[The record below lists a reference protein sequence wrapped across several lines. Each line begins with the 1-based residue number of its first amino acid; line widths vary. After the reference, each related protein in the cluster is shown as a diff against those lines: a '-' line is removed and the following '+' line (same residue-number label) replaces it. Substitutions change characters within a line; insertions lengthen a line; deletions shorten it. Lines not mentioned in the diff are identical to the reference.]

1 MLHSLRTT
9 SDIPRRSLPERAL
22 SNQKA
27 RLSIWASNIGALQSG
42 NGALDVRLR
51 GFSVMKRAIIQCFEQ
66 LEQVIHSSTEI
77 LQGRRLP
84 LEQMFTEFGE
94 LWDSASDDS
103 FDLEDKEYRKTEL
116 GQNLTEMSS
125 ILSDLFKL
133 SFKLRNTASRST
145 GHPILRALSYQRMV
159 KVGESDGSF
168 EVDIFSL
175 YAEFDRSYAEDLIAY
190 WRWDSWLKASP
201 QRLSATT
208 SDCHEK
214 DPDRARKLEA
224 LVVHRSLID
233 RWIRS
238 ITNRR
243 RMFAYWERHAK
254 KLAKAVGDTTAP
266 QLAITARDP
275 SIEIWMLK
283 HIIQDL
289 QPYMCTWD
297 DCPDA
302 DTMYGTRSAWLSHEA
317 QVHRRI
323 FRCIDHP
330 ETFLSRDSLKNH
342 LLSSHQELGE
352 GQIEALMDFG
362 QASHPESRVSCPFC
376 LSEGPFLRGL
386 PNHMAYHQERLAC
399 FSATRQ
405 SLDQETGLSSDTD
418 SDRAQ
423 GDNDPDPLELLESE
437 ASSEQSSISKD
448 SENPR
453 KSQVQTTLS
462 LGKIIRQALL
472 QSSCPDED
480 PDPEPAISF
489 PAPKYLPLD
498 ELNRIINYKSVSD
511 ELKRLELFKEP
522 ELSRRALEIQGEA
535 GFNRQEE
542 LDPDQTDSRDNTLK
556 YPTRKKIFACLVL
569 LGKVAAITQVLDE
582 GLSDADL
589 PFNLDP
595 DRVKLVKRDKIFAEP
610 IAAFHNWMEH
620 EAYMF
625 YTYQWYMLA
634 PSFILA
640 NNDEPRVTH
649 YTMSYMI
656 PLPFGVT
663 ETVPDSASSPVCGH
677 LGMQKIEI
685 HHAHHSQRN
694 SKFFQRPNQNVFAI
708 KLLRDIEAKEY
719 DLRLQSLLNLA
730 KKRHPHLLQLLL
742 GLTHG
747 NTRSFI
753 FQWPDCD
760 LEQFWASNPPGNDA
774 INMARWISSQLFG
787 LADALQLIRD
797 LFPSGVLAEN
807 DHRLQPP
814 HRDLS
819 PERILCFQ
827 TKEITQCVLK
837 IADFGSMQYH
847 DDQAHHQRGSE
858 TCIDSAYRAPELL
871 AGGMAPN
878 SDLWSL
884 GCIILH
890 FIVWYHGGWSLVSS
904 LSAASCA
911 EEEGLGVCS
920 DDDKFFKYGNLNMA
934 SLSLDPQGLAE
945 GGAGGAVIGQDQ
957 DVPNTAV
964 LKESIKQDTFKLK
977 EQKPSLVNIRF
988 GKFIFNETD
997 CFHLPVSQPRT
1008 KIQDQWLRACII
1020 TVNLK
1025 RASVY
1030 TRPMMCSNVEH
1041 DDTKSPLHTLLWE
1054 RKARHSDPR
1063 LQFHWPYE
1071 LLIILMTPD
1080 LVYSELIS
1088 ASVKERNAANY
1099 RDLILGRHG
1108 GRPRASTKTYRRVLA
1123 ILVLQNRVSDI
1134 GTFLGEKLHDGLFP
1148 FDRTEGRAIAEKCFE
1163 SLDWEDEDMECF
1175 NSTEPKV

>member
-1 MLHSLRTT
+1 MLDSLKTA
-9 SDIPRRSLPERAL
+9 SDIHRRSLPEKAL
-22 SNQKA
+22 SNQKD

-66 LEQVIHSSTEI
+66 LEQLIHISTEI
-77 LQGRRLP
+77 LQDRRLP
-84 LEQMFTEFGE
+84 LEQRFAEFAE
-94 LWDSASDDS
+94 LWDSESDDS
-103 FDLEDKEYRKTEL
+103 CDLEDKEYRKTEL
-116 GQNLTEMSS
+116 GQNLMEMSS

-159 KVGESDGSF
+159 KVGEPDSSF

-175 YAEFDRSYAEDLIAY
+175 YADFDRAYAEDLIAY

-201 QRLSATT
+201 QCLSVTT

-214 DPDRARKLEA
+214 DADMARKTEA
-224 LVVHRSLID
+224 LVLHRGLID

-243 RMFAYWERHAK
+243 RIFAYWERHAK
-254 KLAKAVGDTTAP
+254 KLAKAEGDTTAP
-266 QLAITARDP
+266 RLEMTALEPVEPMAVPEPRERLEPSEDIMASRVAETSALSNTEHTLVGRDLDAVSNTRSTVSRVSTAYNIDETASYLPPAPPLDPGQLEARCP
-275 SIEIWMLK
+275 YCHIVYPAKEFQHSRWRK

-317 QVHRRI
+317 QTHRRI
-323 FRCIDHP
+323 FRCMNHP
-330 ETFLSRDSLKNH
+330 ETFLSRDSLKSH
-342 LLSSHQELGE
+342 LLSSHHELGE
-352 GQIEALMDFG
+352 GQAEAMMDFG

-376 LSEGPFLRGL
+376 LSEGPFIRGL

-399 FSATRQ
+399 FSATKQ
-405 SLDQETGLSSDTD
+405 SLDQETGLSSDTA
-418 SDRAQ
+418 SDKAQ
-423 GDNDPDPLELLESE
+423 GDNASDPLELLESE
-437 ASSEQSSISKD
+437 TSSEQSSISED
-448 SENPR
+448 SEDPR
-453 KSQVQTTLS
+453 KIEVQTTLS
-462 LGKIIRQALL
+462 LGKVIRQALVK
-472 QSSCPDED
+472 SSCPDED

-498 ELNRIINYKSVSD
+498 ELDRIMNYKSVSD

-535 GFNRQEE
+535 GFNRQDE
-542 LDPDQTDSRDNTLK
+542 LDPDQTDSGGNTREC
-556 YPTRKKIFACLVL
+556 PTRKKIFACLVL
-569 LGKVAAITQVLDE
+569 LGKVATITQVLDE

-595 DRVKLVKRDKIFAEP
+595 DRVKLVKRDKTFAEP

-625 YTYQWYMLA
+625 YTYQWYMLS
-634 PSFILA
+634 PYFILA
-640 NNDEPRVTH
+640 GNDVSRVTH

-656 PLPFGVT
+656 PLPFSVV
-663 ETVPDSASSPVCGH
+663 ETMPDSASSPVYEY

-685 HHAHHSQRN
+685 HHAHHSHGNYKR
-694 SKFFQRPNQNVFAI
+694 SNQNVFAV
-708 KLLRDIEAKEY
+708 KVLRDIEAKEY
-719 DLRLQSLLNLA
+719 DLRFESLLNLA
-730 KKRHPHLLQLLL
+730 EKRHPHLLQLLL

-760 LEQFWASNPPGNDA
+760 LEQFWASNSPGND
-774 INMARWISSQLFG
+774 IVGLARWISSQIFG
-787 LADALQLIRD
+787 LADALQLIRE

-814 HRDLS
+814 HRDLG
-819 PERILCFQ
+819 PERILCFEA
-827 TKEITQCVLK
+827 KGITQCVLK
-837 IADFGSMQYH
+837 IADFGSMLYH
-847 DDQAHHQRGSE
+847 DDRAHHQRGSE

-871 AGGMAPN
+871 TGGLAPN

-890 FIVWYHGGWSLVSS
+890 FVVWYHGGWSLVNS

-911 EEEGLGVCS
+911 EEEDGS
-920 DDDKFFKYGNLNMA
+920 DDDKFFKYGNLNMTRQI
-934 SLSLDPQGLAE
+934 LDPPGLAE

-957 DVPNTAV
+957 AVPNTSV
-964 LKESIKQDTFKLK
+964 LKESIKQVF
-977 EQKPSLVNIRF
+977 
-988 GKFIFNETD
+988 
-997 CFHLPVSQPRT
+997 
-1008 KIQDQWLRACII
+1008 W
-1020 TVNLK
+1020 
-1025 RASVY
+1025 
-1030 TRPMMCSNVEH
+1030 
-1041 DDTKSPLHTLLWE
+1041 
-1054 RKARHSDPR
+1054 
-1063 LQFHWPYE
+1063 
-1071 LLIILMTPD
+1071 
-1080 LVYSELIS
+1080 
-1088 ASVKERNAANY
+1088 NA
-1099 RDLILGRHG
+1099 
-1108 GRPRASTKTYRRVLA
+1108 
-1123 ILVLQNRVSDI
+1123 
-1134 GTFLGEKLHDGLFP
+1134 
-1148 FDRTEGRAIAEKCFE
+1148 
-1163 SLDWEDEDMECF
+1163 
-1175 NSTEPKV
+1175 

>member
-9 SDIPRRSLPERAL
+9 SDIHRRSLPEKAL
-22 SNQKA
+22 SNQKD
-27 RLSIWASNIGALQSG
+27 RLSIWASNTGALQSG

-84 LEQMFTEFGE
+84 PEQMFAEFGE

-103 FDLEDKEYRKTEL
+103 FDLKDEEYRKTEL
-116 GQNLTEMSS
+116 GQNLVEMSS

-159 KVGESDGSF
+159 KIGESDGSF

-175 YAEFDRSYAEDLIAY
+175 YAEFDRAYAEDLIAY
-190 WRWDSWLKASP
+190 WRWDSWLKAAP
-201 QRLSATT
+201 QRLSVTT
-208 SDCHEK
+208 SNCHEK
-214 DPDRARKLEA
+214 DPDIARKMEA

-238 ITNRR
+238 TTNRR

-254 KLAKAVGDTTAP
+254 KLAKAEDDTTAP
-266 QLAITARDP
+266 QLAMTALNRDLDSDNWRLGAP
-275 SIEIWMLK
+275 IVILK

-317 QVHRRI
+317 QIHRRI

-330 ETFLSRDSLKNH
+330 ETFLSRESLKSH

-352 GQIEALMDFG
+352 GQIEGLMDFG

-399 FSATRQ
+399 FPATRQ

-437 ASSEQSSISKD
+437 ASSEQSNISKD
-448 SENPR
+448 SEIAGKR
-453 KSQVQTTLS
+453 QVQTTLP
-462 LGKIIRQALL
+462 LGKVIRQALV

-489 PAPKYLPLD
+489 PVPKYLPID
-498 ELNRIINYKSVSD
+498 ELDRIINYRSISD

-542 LDPDQTDSRDNTLK
+542 LDPEQTDSRGNTLK

-595 DRVKLVKRDKIFAEP
+595 DRVKLVKRDKTFAEP

-634 PSFILA
+634 PYFILA
-640 NNDEPRVTH
+640 DNDEPRVTH
-649 YTMSYMI
+649 CTMSYMI
-656 PLPFGVT
+656 PLPFSVT

-677 LGMQKIEI
+677 LG
-685 HHAHHSQRN
+685 
-694 SKFFQRPNQNVFAI
+694 KFQ
-708 KLLRDIEAKEY
+708 
-719 DLRLQSLLNLA
+719 
-730 KKRHPHLLQLLL
+730 
-742 GLTHG
+742 
-747 NTRSFI
+747 
-753 FQWPDCD
+753 
-760 LEQFWASNPPGNDA
+760 
-774 INMARWISSQLFG
+774 
-787 LADALQLIRD
+787 
-797 LFPSGVLAEN
+797 
-807 DHRLQPP
+807 
-814 HRDLS
+814 
-819 PERILCFQ
+819 
-827 TKEITQCVLK
+827 
-837 IADFGSMQYH
+837 DFGPMQYH

-871 AGGMAPN
+871 AGGLAPN

-890 FIVWYHGGWSLVSS
+890 FIVWYHDGWSLVNS

-920 DDDKFFKYGNLNMA
+920 DDDKFFKYGNFNMTR
-934 SLSLDPQGLAE
+934 LSLDPQGLAE
-945 GGAGGAVIGQDQ
+945 AEGGAGGAVLGQDQ

-964 LKESIKQDTFKLK
+964 LKESIKQEISKFLDQGNSQFIRDIIGLVKRDLLQIDAGNRASCKAVRDYLK
-977 EQKPSLVNIRF
+977 ELHKSCTENVHHRRGALPPNSEHYLV
-988 GKFIFNETD
+988 
-997 CFHLPVSQPRT
+997 S
-1008 KIQDQWLRACII
+1008 
-1020 TVNLK
+1020 
-1025 RASVY
+1025 
-1030 TRPMMCSNVEH
+1030 
-1041 DDTKSPLHTLLWE
+1041 
-1054 RKARHSDPR
+1054 
-1063 LQFHWPYE
+1063 
-1071 LLIILMTPD
+1071 
-1080 LVYSELIS
+1080 SELIS
-1088 ASVKERNAANY
+1088 ASVKERNAASY
-1099 RDLILGRHG
+1099 RDLILGRHR
-1108 GRPRASTKTYRRVLA
+1108 GRPGASTKTYRRILA
-1123 ILVLQNRVSDI
+1123 ILVLQSRVSDI
-1134 GTFLGEKLHDGLFP
+1134 GTFLREKLHDGLFP
-1148 FDRTEGRAIAEKCFE
+1148 LDRTEGRAIAEKCFE